1 METTIAPS
9 TTETVSRPAYAK
21 GFETLDAEVQLDALP
36 VEGEIPSWLTGTLL
50 RNGPAK
56 FEVGEQPFKH
66 WFDGL
71 AMLHK
76 FSFGGGSV
84 SYANRFLRGTAYA
97 AAEREGKIAYG
108 EFATDPCRSIF
119 RRVATLFRPR
129 ITDNCNVNLTRLGEE
144 YVAMTETPLPVAF
157 DPETLETLGVAFRP
171 PGIHATA
178 HPHHD
183 PVRSE
188 LIAYVTHFGPRGEY
202 RVFAQRDRATQ
213 RRIGSLRVAQP
224 SYMHSFALTERY
236 AVLVAFPLVV
246 NPLELALAGRPF
258 IENYKWKPELG
269 TRVLVFDRENG
280 SLRGTYEA
288 EPRFSFHHVNA
299 FERDGE
305 LVLDMSAYDDATIV
319 DSLYLER
326 LRTAPPPPASLPRL
340 LRYRVDLEGGRV
352 VEEELSDVP
361 FELPR
366 IDYRERNG
374 KPYRYTYGV
383 GAPGPDRAEEFLD
396 RLVKIDVESGEARE
410 WHEPGAFPGEPVFV
424 PAPHRGEREDDGV
437 LLSVVLDAVIG
448 GSYLLALDAG
458 DLSELGRARVPHH
471 IPFGFHG
478 QYFS

>member
-1 METTIAPS
+1 METMTPAA
-9 TTETVSRPAYAK
+9 ETVSRPSYTK
-21 GFETLDAEVQLDALP
+21 GFETLEAEVALDSLP
-36 VEGEIPSWLTGTLL
+36 IEGSVPEWLTGTLL

-56 FEVGEQPFKH
+56 FEVGEQRFKH

-84 SYANRFLRGTAYA
+84 SYANRFLRGKAYE
-97 AAEREGKIAYG
+97 AAEREGKIAYS

-119 RRVATLFRPR
+119 RRAATLFRPMF
-129 ITDNCNVNLTRLGEE
+129 TDNCNVNLTRLGEE

-157 DPETLETLGVAFRP
+157 DPETLETLDVAFRP

-183 PVRSE
+183 PERGE
-188 LIAYVTHFGPRGEY
+188 LVAYVTHFGPRSEY

-213 RRIGSLRVAQP
+213 RRIASMRVAEP

-246 NPLELALAGRPF
+246 NPLKLALAGRPF
-258 IENYKWKPELG
+258 IENYRWKPELG
-269 TRVLVFDRENG
+269 TRVLVFDREDG
-280 SLRGTYEA
+280 ELRGTYEA

-299 FERDGE
+299 FERGGE
-305 LVLDMSAYDDATIV
+305 LIIDMAAYEDATIV
-319 DSLYLER
+319 DSFYLER
-326 LRTAPPPPASLPRL
+326 LRTAPPPAAAIPRL
-340 LRYRVDLEGGRV
+340 LRYRIDLGGGRV
-352 VEEELSDVP
+352 VEEELSDAP
-361 FELPR
+361 LELPR

-374 KPYRYTYGV
+374 RPYRYTYGV
-383 GAPGPDRAEEFLD
+383 GTAPVDEENEFVD
-396 RLVKIDVESGEARE
+396 RLVKIDVESGEAVE
-410 WHEPGAFPGEPVFV
+410 WHAPGAFPGEPVFV
-424 PAPHRGEREDDGV
+424 PAPHRAGREDEGV
-437 LLSVVLDAVIG
+437 LLSVVLDAG
-448 GSYLLALDAG
+448 TASSYLLVLDATS
-458 DLSELGRARVPHH
+458 LSELGRARVPHH